1 MGSRR
6 KGRILAFQALYAWS
20 MAKETDTTGSGSLKE
35 SQGVDALPALLA
47 FPWLAG
53 ETAGKGDGAKKIPED
68 TLNFARLL
76 TQGVVE
82 QIDEVDRMIKQ
93 HLFNWDFSRVGR
105 VDQALLRLGVY
116 EMLFQKETPAVV
128 IDEAVGIAQEF
139 GGDDSYRFVNGV
151 LDGVRKS
158 IGQLVAGDEP
168 GKLQGAIR

>member
-6 KGRILAFQALYAWS
+6 KGRILAFQALYAWA
-20 MAKETDTTGSGSLKE
+20 MAEEADRGDPLS
-35 SQGVDALPALLA
+35 ALLE

-53 ETAGKGDGAKKIPED
+53 KAVSPE
-68 TLNFARLL
+68 TLNFPRLL
-76 TQGVVE
+76 VKGAVE
-82 QIDEVDRMIKQ
+82 RIDEVDRVIKK
-93 HLFNWDFSRVGR
+93 HLLNWDFSRVGR

-139 GGDDSYRFVNGV
+139 GSDDSYRFINGV

-158 IGQLVAGDEP
+158 M
-168 GKLQGAIR
+168 QGADGERAQSV